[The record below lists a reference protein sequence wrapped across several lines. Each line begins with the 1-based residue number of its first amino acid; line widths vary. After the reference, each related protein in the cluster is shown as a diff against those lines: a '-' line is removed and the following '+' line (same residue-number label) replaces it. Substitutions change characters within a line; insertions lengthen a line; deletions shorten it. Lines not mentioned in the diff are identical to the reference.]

1 MNLIKNRNAYH
12 YEADGS
18 NLLIALFV
26 GIVGFDKLTMY
37 TEKIDGEEIFAR
49 EFKLFFQ

>member
-1 MNLIKNRNAYH
+1 MIKDRNAYH

-18 NLLIALFV
+18 NLLLALFV

-37 TEKIDGEEIFAR
+37 TKKIDGGRNFAR
-49 EFKLFFQ
+49 EFRVFFQ